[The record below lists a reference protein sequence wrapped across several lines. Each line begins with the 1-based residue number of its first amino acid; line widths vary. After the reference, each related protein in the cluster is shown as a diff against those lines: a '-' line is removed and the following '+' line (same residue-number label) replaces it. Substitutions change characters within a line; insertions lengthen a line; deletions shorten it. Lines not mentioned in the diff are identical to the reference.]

1 MGKKVL
7 IVEDEPELL
16 ALMAATFRKADI
28 EVYTAGNGEVALEL
42 FRHIQPDLVITD
54 IVMPAKEGVSL
65 IMDIK
70 KSLYDAPVIA
80 ISGGGTRSCKDYL
93 RWAKELG
100 AALVLQKPF
109 RMSILLMMARFL
121 MEKAAAAHPTTAP
134 APLAARSGQ
143 AQPAQFAQAQF
154 AQAQFGQ
161 AQFGQAP
168 SARAA
173 ERGDLFDD
181 LFEDPMGLGA
191 SFNPV

>member
-16 ALMAATFRKADI
+16 AMMADAFRKAGI
-28 EVYTAGNGEVALEL
+28 EVFTAGNGEVALEL
-42 FRHIQPDLVITD
+42 FNTVQPDLVITD
-54 IVMPAKEGVSL
+54 IVMPAKEGVAL

-70 KSLYDAPVIA
+70 RTGSDAPVIA
-80 ISGGGTRSCKDYL
+80 ISGGGTRACKDYL

-121 MEKAAAAHPTTAP
+121 MEKAAAAAGSRPGQSRPVPNRPSPP
-134 APLAARSGQ
+134 ADLADLL
-143 AQPAQFAQAQF
+143 
-154 AQAQFGQ
+154 
-161 AQFGQAP
+161 
-168 SARAA
+168 
-173 ERGDLFDD
+173 EDLFDEP
-181 LFEDPMGLGA
+181 LGMGA

>member
-16 ALMAATFRKADI
+16 ALMADTFRKADI
-28 EVYTAGNGEVALEL
+28 EVYTAGNGELALEL
-42 FRHIQPDLVITD
+42 FHHIHPDLVITD

-65 IMDIK
+65 IIDIK
-70 KSLYDAPVIA
+70 KSLSDAPVIA

-121 MEKAAAAHPTTAP
+121 MEKAAAHPASAP
-134 APLAARSGQ
+134 TPTRSVQ
-143 AQPAQFAQAQF
+143 AQPAPAQS
-154 AQAQFGQ
+154 
-161 AQFGQAP
+161 P
-168 SARAA
+168 RAA

-181 LFEDPMGLGA
+181 LFEDPRGLGA
-191 SFNPV
+191 SFTPV

>member
-1 MGKKVL
+1 MGMKVL

-16 ALMAATFRKADI
+16 ALMADTFRKADI
-28 EVYTAGNGEVALEL
+28 EVYTAGNGEVGLEL
-42 FRHIQPDLVITD
+42 FHHVNPDLVITD

-70 KSLYDAPVIA
+70 KSLPDASVIA
-80 ISGGGTRSCKDYL
+80 ISGGGTRACKDYL

-121 MEKAAAAHPTTAP
+121 MEKAAAAHPAP
-134 APLAARSGQ
+134 APVRSIQ
-143 AQPAQFAQAQF
+143 AQPAP
-154 AQAQFGQ
+154 
-161 AQFGQAP
+161 AP
-168 SARAA
+168 SAQGQSFRAN

-181 LFEDPMGLGA
+181 LFDDPMGLGP
-191 SFNPV
+191 SFTPV

>member
-1 MGKKVL
+1 VIASMSRKVL

-16 ALMAATFRKADI
+16 TLMADSFRRADI
-28 EVYTAGNGEVALEL
+28 EVYTARNGEVGLEL
-42 FRHIQPDLVITD
+42 FRTIRPDLVITD

-70 KSLYDAPVIA
+70 KTGSDAPVIA

-121 MEKAAAAHPTTAP
+121 MEKAAHAAPVSSIP
-134 APLAARSGQ
+134 ALVAARGTG
-143 AQPAQFAQAQF
+143 A
-154 AQAQFGQ
+154 
-161 AQFGQAP
+161 
-168 SARAA
+168 
-173 ERGDLFDD
+173 GDPFDD
-181 LFEDPMGLGA
+181 LFEEPLGSA
-191 SFNPV
+191 LPTL